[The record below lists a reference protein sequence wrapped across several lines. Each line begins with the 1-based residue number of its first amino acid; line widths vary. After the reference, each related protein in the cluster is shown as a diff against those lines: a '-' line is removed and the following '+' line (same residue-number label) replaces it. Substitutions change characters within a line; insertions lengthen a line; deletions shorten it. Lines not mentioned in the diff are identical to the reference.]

1 MITKQYWRLLLV
13 LLCVVWIVS
22 CCPPELVSIAPE
34 GIPQGN
40 LNWQIELTANCTLF
54 KEGNTVINFVPAD
67 GITVHDVV
75 VEDKTTLSFL
85 MDVAEDAPVGRKN
98 VVVTYGDE
106 VPKTIT
112 GVARLEVLPAS

>member
-1 MITKQYWRLLLV
+1 MITKQYWRFLLV
-13 LLCVVWIVS
+13 LLCAVWIAS
-22 CCPPELVSIAPE
+22 CCPPEFVSIDPE
-34 GIPQGN
+34 AIPQGN

-54 KEGNTVINFVPAD
+54 KEGNTLINFVPPE

-85 MDVAEDAPVGRKN
+85 IDVDEDSPVGRKD

-112 GVARLEVLPAS
+112 GVQRLEVLPAS